1 MSTSPGATQIS
12 KETTPSPPPSPK
24 GHKGA
29 WIATIVVIIVI
40 LAAALSYYYLVYLPG
55 TRSPAPLLQEGGFTQ
70 GSVVTFVYNGTDTFL
85 CEPSM
90 TVMFPNDPTASA
102 AAAKTECEVGNA
114 SQNAVP
120 QVPEWV
126 LVPAYAGLSIFGV
139 GALGATARGFPA
151 VNGTGL
157 LTDCGAGGT
166 PTACVDHPTYLYSP
180 LFAAVEDHLNLTGGY
195 GGLPLGVLPTPAH
208 DHLLDT
214 PTTYPNV
221 EWGTIAVLVL
231 DPNILPDRATGICAA
246 TVPSNLSSPTGNCLT
261 SLNALKAAMT
271 TCSSAAA
278 NFNAAA
284 KNPIWQT
291 LVSVGVSPCAQV
303 LVPGVASIAQI
314 SSLNSNLYIPFLVQP
329 GAPASFPS

>member
-1 MSTSPGATQIS
+1 MSTPPTSATPAP
-12 KETTPSPPPSPK
+12 ETNGPIPAARK
-24 GHKGA
+24 GHAGS
-29 WIATIVVIIVI
+29 WIAVLVAVIVI
-40 LAAALSYYYLVYLPG
+40 LAAGLSYYYLVYLPG
-55 TRSPAPLLQEGGFTQ
+55 TRSSTPLLEEAGFTD

-90 TVMFPNDPTASA
+90 SVMFPNDPTASA
-102 AAAKTECEVGNA
+102 AAATTPCEVGNA
-114 SQNAVP
+114 SQNAVS

-139 GALGATARGFPA
+139 TALGANARGFPA
-151 VNGTGL
+151 VNGTAL
-157 LTDCGAGGT
+157 PTDCGAGGS

-180 LFAAVEDHLNLTGGY
+180 LFVAVEDHLNLTNGY
-195 GGLPLGVLPTPAH
+195 GGLPRGVLPTPAH

-214 PTTYPNV
+214 GTKYPNV

-231 DPNILPDRATGICAA
+231 DPNILPNRSTGTCAA

-261 SLNALKAAMT
+261 SLNALEAALT

-303 LVPGVASIAQI
+303 FVPGASSAAQI
-314 SSLNSNLYIPFLVQP
+314 SHLNANLYIPFLVQP